1 MPFSLLS
8 IKGDELNNSLKGNL
22 LVLGQFILLGAL
34 ILYPRSEFSYGAFG
48 TFVSSV
54 TALLFL
60 AAVVI
65 LGLSFLALGKSLTAH
80 PIPAKQGVLV
90 TDGLYKY
97 ARHPIYTGVLALGAG
112 MTLLGG
118 LFPHILFF
126 VALVFLLNYKASFEE
141 QLLRARY
148 EGYASYAVKT
158 GRFLPKLK
166 R

>member
-1 MPFSLLS
+1 M
-8 IKGDELNNSLKGNL
+8 NNSLKGNL
-22 LVLGQFILLGAL
+22 LVLGQFILLGLL
-34 ILYPRSEFSYGAFG
+34 ILYPRSEVSYGSYAILV
-48 TFVSSV
+48 TSV
-54 TALLFL
+54 TVVLIL
-60 AAVVI
+60 AGVVI

-80 PIPAKQGVLV
+80 PIPAKQGELV
-90 TDGLYKY
+90 TDGLYKF

-112 MTLLGG
+112 MTLAGG

-126 VALVFLLNYKASFEE
+126 VALVILLNYKASFEE

>member
-1 MPFSLLS
+1 M
-8 IKGDELNNSLKGNL
+8 NNSLKGNL
-22 LVLGQFILLGAL
+22 LVLGQFILLGFL
-34 ILYPRSEFSYGAFG
+34 ILYQRSDVSYGSYAILV
-48 TFVSSV
+48 TSV
-54 TALLFL
+54 TVVLIL
-60 AAVVI
+60 AGVVI

-80 PIPAKQGVLV
+80 PIPAKQGELV
-90 TDGLYKY
+90 TDGLYKF

-112 MTLLGG
+112 MTLAGG

-126 VALVFLLNYKASFEE
+126 VALVILLNYKASFEE

>member
-1 MPFSLLS
+1 M
-8 IKGDELNNSLKGNL
+8 NNSLKGNL
-22 LVLGQFILLGAL
+22 LVLGQFILLGFL
-34 ILYPRSEFSYGAFG
+34 ILYPRSEVSYGSYAFLV
-48 TFVSSV
+48 TSV
-54 TALLFL
+54 TAVLVL
-60 AAVVI
+60 AGVVI

-90 TDGLYKY
+90 TDGLYKF

-112 MTLLGG
+112 MTLAGG

-126 VALVFLLNYKASFEE
+126 VALVILLNYKASFEE
-141 QLLRARY
+141 HLLRARY

>member
-1 MPFSLLS
+1 M
-8 IKGDELNNSLKGNL
+8 NNSLKGNL
-22 LVLGQFILLGAL
+22 LVLGQFILLGFL
-34 ILYPRSEFSYGAFG
+34 ILYPRSEVSYGSYAFLV
-48 TFVSSV
+48 TSV
-54 TALLFL
+54 TAVLVLDG
-60 AAVVI
+60 VVI

-90 TDGLYKY
+90 TDGLYKV

-112 MTLLGG
+112 MTLAGG

-126 VALVFLLNYKASFEE
+126 VALVILLNYKASFEE

>member
-1 MPFSLLS
+1 M
-8 IKGDELNNSLKGNL
+8 NNSLKGNL
-22 LVLGQFILLGAL
+22 LVLGQFILLGFL
-34 ILYPRSEFSYGAFG
+34 ILYPRSEVSYGSYAILV
-48 TFVSSV
+48 TSV
-54 TALLFL
+54 TVVLIL
-60 AAVVI
+60 AGVVI

-80 PIPAKQGVLV
+80 PIPAKQGELV
-90 TDGLYKY
+90 TDGLYKF

-112 MTLLGG
+112 MTLAGG

-126 VALVFLLNYKASFEE
+126 VALVILLNYKASFEE
-141 QLLRARY
+141 HLLRARY

>member
-1 MPFSLLS
+1 M
-8 IKGDELNNSLKGNL
+8 
-22 LVLGQFILLGAL
+22 LVLGQFILLGFL
-34 ILYPRSEFSYGAFG
+34 ILYPRSEISYGSYAFLV
-48 TFVSSV
+48 TSV
-54 TALLFL
+54 TVVLIL
-60 AAVVI
+60 AGVVI

-112 MTLLGG
+112 MTLAGG

-126 VALVFLLNYKASFEE
+126 VALVILLNYKASFEE

>member
-1 MPFSLLS
+1 M
-8 IKGDELNNSLKGNL
+8 NNSLKGNF
-22 LVLGQFILLGAL
+22 LVLGQFILL
-34 ILYPRSEFSYGAFG
+34 
-48 TFVSSV
+48 
-54 TALLFL
+54 ALLIFYPATSLNYGSLGLLVTIVIAVLL
-60 AAVVI
+60 ALGVVI

-80 PIPAKQGVLV
+80 PIPAKQGELV

-112 MTLLGG
+112 MTLAGG
-118 LFPHILFF
+118 LFPHVLFF
-126 VALVFLLNYKASFEE
+126 LALVILLNYKASFEE

-148 EGYASYAVKT
+148 QGYASYAVKT

>member
-1 MPFSLLS
+1 M
-8 IKGDELNNSLKGNL
+8 NNSLKGNL
-22 LVLGQFILLGAL
+22 LVLGQFILLGFL
-34 ILYPRSEFSYGAFG
+34 ILYPRSEVSYGSYAFLV
-48 TFVSSV
+48 TSV
-54 TALLFL
+54 TAVLVLSG
-60 AAVVI
+60 VVI

-90 TDGLYKY
+90 TDGLYKF

-112 MTLLGG
+112 MTLAGG
-118 LFPHILFF
+118 LFPHVLFF
-126 VALVFLLNYKASFEE
+126 VALVILLNYKASFEE

>member
-1 MPFSLLS
+1 M
-8 IKGDELNNSLKGNL
+8 NNSLKGNL

-34 ILYPRSEFSYGAFG
+34 ILYPRSEISYGALGFL
-48 TFVSSV
+48 VSSI
-54 TALLFL
+54 TAVLYL
-60 AAVVI
+60 AGFVI

-90 TDGLYKY
+90 TDGLYKF
-97 ARHPIYTGVLALGAG
+97 ARHPIYTGVLALGAA
-112 MTLLGG
+112 MTLSGG

-126 VALVFLLNYKASFEE
+126 IALVLLLNYKAGFEE

-148 EGYASYAVKT
+148 EGYASYAAKT